1 MNTWSIFQNA
11 YILLLLFHCYQDNCP
26 HHSWESPSSWSSV
39 LGTWGS
45 SPIHQVLGGKG
56 GLSRHGPAGGS
67 VSQVVPPGGGC
78 LCCQSRIGHD
88 CPYNGIVGV
97 ADCPSYGDRVGVGG
111 GNEKVTEYKYT
122 HTQMYTHIHIHT
134 HSHVHMVHL
143 SKPMKGIPWIW
154 YYNASGQ
161 PWLQWLWRVTGT
173 CFTGQGLEFQQI
185 IFNGNNTE
193 FWMLSLLSYYYMD
206 VRACVIQST

>member
-26 HHSWESPSSWSSV
+26 HHSWGKSLQLVQCTGDLGLLPHSPSTGRQRWLVPAWSRRRECFP
-39 LGTWGS
+39 GS
-45 SPIHQVLGGKG
+45 SPG
-56 GLSRHGPAGGS
+56 
-67 VSQVVPPGGGC
+67 GGGC

-143 SKPMKGIPWIW
+143 SKPMKGIPWI
-154 YYNASGQ
+154 
-161 PWLQWLWRVTGT
+161 
-173 CFTGQGLEFQQI
+173 
-185 IFNGNNTE
+185 
-193 FWMLSLLSYYYMD
+193 
-206 VRACVIQST
+206 